1 MPEFLPAATVEAM
14 VAARLRGTTGPA
26 LLVALSGI
34 DGSGKGYVAARVA
47 ERLRAAGTAVAEFN
61 VDGFLSLPAIRFGA
75 VDPAR
80 HFYEHAI
87 RFDATFCDLVEP
99 PRRDRRIDGT
109 LDDTEETA
117 TAYRPQRS
125 VFHDVDVILVE
136 GIYLLKRE
144 LRPRDD
150 RALWLDCSFD
160 TALERALARSQEGLS
175 RDETIR
181 AYRTLYFPAQEIH
194 FERDRPREGAD
205 AVIANDPRH
214 TAAP

>member
-1 MPEFLPAATVEAM
+1 MRESLPERTVAAM
-14 VAARLRGTTGPA
+14 VAARLRSPSGPA

-47 ERLRAAGTAVAEFN
+47 ERLRAAGTGVAEFN
-61 VDGFLSLPAIRFGA
+61 VDGFLSLPAVRFGG

-87 RFDATFCDLVEP
+87 RFDAMFRDLVEP
-99 PRRDRRIDGT
+99 LRRDRGIDVT
-109 LDDTEETA
+109 LDYTDETA
-117 TAYRPQRS
+117 TAYRPQRY

-144 LRPRDD
+144 LRPRYDL
-150 RALWLDCSFD
+150 ALWLDCSFD

-175 RDETIR
+175 QDETIR

-205 AVIANDPRH
+205 AVIANDPRL
-214 TAAP
+214 AKAP